1 MTELDSPRPP
11 IAAAIVVLAGRVL
24 LVRRRVSEGSLS
36 WQFPAGA
43 VEDGESGMQAAVRET
58 SEETGVEVRALT
70 TLGERVHPATGRTM
84 VYVACEVVA
93 GTARV
98 ADAEELAEVAW
109 ADRELLAELIP
120 YPLFGPVAAHLDG
133 LLRVT

>member
-1 MTELDSPRPP
+1 MVRPPPP
-11 IAAAIVVLAGRVL
+11 IAAAVVVLHGRVL
-24 LVRRRVSEGSLS
+24 VVRRRASEGSLR

-43 VEDGESGMQAAVRET
+43 VEGAESAEEAAARET
-58 SEETGVEVRALT
+58 LEETGLTVGPTVR
-70 TLGERVHPATGRTM
+70 LGERVHPATGRTM

-93 GTARV
+93 GTAWV

-109 ADRELLAELIP
+109 ADRRMLSELIP
-120 YPLFGPVAAHLDG
+120 YPLFGPVAAHLDR